1 MFLHIGSNQNVRTS
15 EILGIFDM
23 DTATVAP
30 QTKRFLSRAQRDGGI
45 VNVSDDLPK
54 SFVVAAEPL
63 RAFREI
69 SPAAGISPAGGD
81 RKGNSPRMG
90 SRPRGLERVYLSQLA
105 TQTLAQRSEQ

>member
-54 SFVVAAEPL
+54 SFVVVAEPL

-69 SPAAGISPAGGD
+69 SPAAGKCKGD
-81 RKGNSPRMG
+81 SPRMG

-105 TQTLAQRSEQ
+105 AQTLAQRSEQ

>member
-69 SPAAGISPAGGD
+69 SPLSGKCKGD
-81 RKGNSPRMG
+81 GPRMG
-90 SRPRGLERVYLSQLA
+90 SRPHGRERVYLSQLA

>member
-54 SFVVAAEPL
+54 SFVVVAEPL

-69 SPAAGISPAGGD
+69 SPLAGK
-81 RKGNSPRMG
+81 RKGNS
-90 SRPRGLERVYLSQLA
+90 PRGLERVYLSQLA

>member
-54 SFVVAAEPL
+54 SFVVVAEPL
-63 RAFREI
+63 RAFPEI
-69 SPAAGISPAGGD
+69 SPAAGKRPQ
-81 RKGNSPRMG
+81 MG
-90 SRPRGLERVYLSQLA
+90 SRPRGRERVYLSQLA

>member
-54 SFVVAAEPL
+54 SFVVAAAPL
-63 RAFREI
+63 RAFPEI
-69 SPAAGISPAGGD
+69 SPLAGN
-81 RKGNSPRMG
+81 RFG

>member
-15 EILGIFDM
+15 DILGIFDM

-69 SPAAGISPAGGD
+69 SPAAGKRI
-81 RKGNSPRMG
+81 G

>member
-15 EILGIFDM
+15 DILGIFDM

-54 SFVVAAEPL
+54 SFVVVAEPL

-69 SPAAGISPAGGD
+69 SPAAGKRPLGV
-81 RKGNSPRMG
+81 